1 MKFDGKYAHSLLLL
15 VLASV
20 NEGFSTYDCII
31 ICLYVLLIINNKH
44 VFSSRDKIYKRY
56 TEMIYNF
63 PYTIYIYKELK
74 YRK

>member
-44 VFSSRDKIYKRY
+44 IFSSRDKIYKRY
-56 TEMIYNF
+56 TNMVYNF